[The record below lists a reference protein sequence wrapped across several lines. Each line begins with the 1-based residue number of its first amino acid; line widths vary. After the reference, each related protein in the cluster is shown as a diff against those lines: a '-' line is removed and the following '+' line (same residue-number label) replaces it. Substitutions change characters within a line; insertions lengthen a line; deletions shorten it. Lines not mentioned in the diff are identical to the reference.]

1 MAQSWYQVLAQKY
14 LKDLLISNLLIVLR
28 STILFQKRSLVIKK
42 TRLIERAM
50 ILLFDNM
57 RKAVDEGH
65 IVGLFY
71 INLPETFAVDEF
83 RIVGVLHVN
92 LSKAFDTL
100 SHSSLLEKL
109 KSFGITDDSHT

>member
-1 MAQSWYQVLAQKY
+1 MAPSTCSKILERPAHKQ
-14 LKDLLISNLLIVLR
+14 LINCLEINDPLSKTQFGYKKNR
-28 STILFQKRSLVIKK
+28 S
-42 TRLIERAM
+42 IELAM

-57 RKAVDEGH
+57 RKAVHEGH

-71 INLPETFAVDEF
+71 VNLPETFAVDEF
-83 RIVGVLHVN
+83 RIVGVLHVK

-109 KSFGITDDSHT
+109 KSFGIKVSDDSHT

>member
-42 TRLIERAM
+42 TRLIELAM

-92 LSKAFDTL
+92 LSKAFDIL

-109 KSFGITDDSHT
+109 KSFGITDDSPT

>member
-1 MAQSWYQVLAQKY
+1 M
-14 LKDLLISNLLIVLR
+14 
-28 STILFQKRSLVIKK
+28 
-42 TRLIERAM
+42 
-50 ILLFDNM
+50 
-57 RKAVDEGH
+57 
-65 IVGLFY
+65 GLFY